1 MMTKDDFRGVLP
13 ALTTRMNDDQAVD
26 LAGVRADVEF
36 QIDAGVDGLIV
47 CGSLGEASSLTAEEK
62 IAIAGAAIQAAAGR
76 VPVLLTVAE
85 DSTRAAAEIA
95 ARAEAIG
102 CGGLMVLPAMRYLAD
117 QREVVSHFR
126 KVAAASGLPII
137 VYNNPIAYGIDLSTE
152 SLEAMADEPKFVAIK
167 ESSGDTRRVSETLRG
182 LGDRYRLLT
191 GVDDLALESLILG
204 CSGWIAGL
212 VVAFPRETVAIYRL
226 VQAGRIPEAL
236 EIYRWFL
243 PLLHLDIGPKFVQ
256 QIKLTEAIVRGVSPV
271 TREPR
276 LSLVGGEETTV
287 RKVVEAGLAARP
299 DLARYGIYRGAGS
312 GAPLVDRA
320 SGP

>member
-1 MMTKDDFRGVLP
+1 MIKDDFRGVFP
-13 ALTTRMNDDQAVD
+13 ALTTRMTGDQAVD
-26 LAGVRADVEF
+26 VAGVAADVAF
-36 QIDAGVDGLIV
+36 QIEAGVDALIV

-62 IAIAGAAIQAAAGR
+62 LAVAGAAIEAAAGR
-76 VPVLLTVAE
+76 LPVLLTIAE
-85 DSTRAAAEIA
+85 DSTAAAAALA

-102 CGGLMVLPAMRYLAD
+102 CRGLMVLPAMRYLAD
-117 QREVVSHFR
+117 QREVVHHFR
-126 KVAAASGLPII
+126 RVAAASGLPII

-152 SLEAMADEPKFVAIK
+152 SLAGMADEPKFVAVK
-167 ESSGDTRRVSETLRG
+167 ESSGDTRRVSETLRA

-226 VQAGRIPEAL
+226 VQAGRIAEAL

-256 QIKLTEAIVRGVSPV
+256 QIKLTEAIVRGVSHL

-276 LSLVGGEETTV
+276 LPLTGAEEAAV
-287 RKVVEAGLAARP
+287 RAVVAQGLATRP
-299 DLARYGIYRGAGS
+299 DLSRYER
-312 GAPLVDRA
+312 
-320 SGP
+320 

>member
-1 MMTKDDFRGVLP
+1 MIKDDFRGVFP
-13 ALTTRMNDDQAVD
+13 ALTTRMTGDQAVD
-26 LAGVRADVEF
+26 LAGVAADVAF
-36 QIDAGVDGLIV
+36 QIEAGVDALIV

-62 IAIAGAAIQAAAGR
+62 LAVAGAAIEAAAGR
-76 VPVLLTVAE
+76 LPVLLTIAE
-85 DSTRAAAEIA
+85 DSTAAAAALA

-117 QREVVSHFR
+117 QREVVHHFR
-126 KVAAASGLPII
+126 RVAAASGLPII

-152 SLEAMADEPKFVAIK
+152 SLAGMADEPKFVAVK
-167 ESSGDTRRVSETLRG
+167 ESSGDTRRVSETLRA

-226 VQAGRIPEAL
+226 VQAGRIAEAL

-256 QIKLTEAIVRGVSPV
+256 QIKLTEAIVRGVSHL

-276 LSLVGGEETTV
+276 LPLTGAEEAAV
-287 RKVVEAGLAARP
+287 RAVVAQGLATRP
-299 DLARYGIYRGAGS
+299 DLSRYER
-312 GAPLVDRA
+312 
-320 SGP
+320 